1 MNVDNKIVSYK
12 KLLFVIV
19 FLITI
24 NGFTQTITVSGSNW
38 NINTNSTPSFTQPTE
53 AGNNYSGTY
62 ESPGNLITLSGNIPG
77 NLLNVLT
84 GGVASVVSVHYTPTN
99 WYSNLKLFVK
109 RSGGSASISGLCV
122 LCGTSINGGTTYIEV
137 PQSAPVQFFTINF
150 SGLLGLENNITF
162 SNINVQL
169 QIQGVSVTVPV
180 DNNYSTTIY
189 FTIAAP

>member
-1 MNVDNKIVSYK
+1 MNVDNKILSYN

-53 AGNNYSGTY
+53 AGNDYSGTY
-62 ESPGNLITLSGNIPG
+62 ESPTNLITLSGFIPG
-77 NLLNVLT
+77 NLLNLLI

-99 WYSNLKLFVK
+99 WNSNLKLFVK
-109 RSGGSASISGLCV
+109 RSGGSTSIAGVCAICSS
-122 LCGTSINGGTTYIEV
+122 SINGGTTYIEV

-150 SGLLGLENNITF
+150 SGVLGLGNNITF

-180 DNNYSTTIY
+180 DNYSTTIY

>member
-1 MNVDNKIVSYK
+1 MNVDNKILSYN

-19 FLITI
+19 VLFTI

-38 NINTNSTPSFTQPTE
+38 NVNTNSTQPTE
-53 AGNNYSGTY
+53 AGNDYSGTY
-62 ESPGNLITLSGNIPG
+62 ESPTNLITLSGFIPG
-77 NLLNVLT
+77 SLLNLLT

-109 RSGGSASISGLCV
+109 RSGGSASISGICV

-150 SGLLGLENNITF
+150 SGLLGLGNNITF

-169 QIQGVSVTVPV
+169 QIQGVSVIVPV
-180 DNNYSTTIY
+180 ANYSATIVY
-189 FTIAAP
+189 TISAP

>member
-1 MNVDNKIVSYK
+1 MNVDNKIVPYK

-38 NINTNSTPSFTQPTE
+38 NVNTNSTPSFTQPTE
-53 AGNNYSGTY
+53 AGNDYSGTY

-84 GGVASVVSVHYTPTN
+84 GGVASIVSVHYTPTN
-99 WYSNLKLFVK
+99 WNSNLKLFVK
-109 RSGGSASISGLCV
+109 RSGGSASISGVCV
-122 LCGTSINGGTTYIEV
+122 FCGTSINGGTAYIEV

-150 SGLLGLENNITF
+150 SGLLGLGNSINF
-162 SNINVQL
+162 SNVNVQFK
-169 QIQGVSVTVPV
+169 ISGVSVTVLV
-180 DNNYSTTIY
+180 DNYSTTIY